1 MTNGNL
7 LDPTN
12 NPLIVIKYGGNA
24 MVDETRQQA
33 FAKDVVKLWQA
44 GIKVVVVHGGGPQVD
59 SLLEK
64 INHPSQRIDGM
75 RVTDATTLEIA
86 EMVLTGGVGKALVNH
101 IHQAGGLAVGLNG
114 KDGQLLL
121 AEKLPSAVDLG
132 FVGEIKSVH
141 PKVLLSLLEAG
152 FIPVIAPIA
161 GSADGT
167 SYNINADLAAG
178 AIAKALNADEFLL
191 LSNIDGVLDKNG
203 VLFSTL
209 STADIDALIKDGTIY
224 GGMIPKL
231 AGAVDAINAGL
242 DSVTILNGMK
252 DNACS
257 ERLFGA
263 GIGTRIIKAPA

>member
-1 MTNGNL
+1 MKHGKH
-7 LDPTN
+7 LDLEN
-12 NPLIVIKYGGNA
+12 HPLIVIKYGGNA
-24 MVDETRQQA
+24 MVDEARQQA
-33 FAKDVVKLWQA
+33 FAKDVVALWQA
-44 GIKVVVVHGGGPQVD
+44 GMKVVVVHGGGPQVD
-59 SLLEK
+59 ELLEK

-75 RVTDATTLEIA
+75 RVTDAVTLQIA

-114 KDGQLLL
+114 KDGQLLIAHKL
-121 AEKLPSAVDLG
+121 TAEVDLG
-132 FVGEIKSVH
+132 FVGQIDSVN
-141 PKVLLSLLEAG
+141 PNVLFSLLEAG

-161 GSADGT
+161 GSTDGT

-203 VLFSTL
+203 VLLSEL

-231 AGAVDAINAGL
+231 AGAVEAINAGL

-257 ERLFGA
+257 QKLSGA
-263 GIGTRIIKAPA
+263 NIGTRISRH